1 MSNIFDR
8 GRIMINEEFRKAR
21 LEKKL
26 TQGKLAEMVGVSR
39 QTINMIE
46 SNDYNPT
53 IALCIK
59 ICKVLEKTLDELFW
73 R

>member
-1 MSNIFDR
+1 MP
-8 GRIMINEEFRKAR
+8 NEKMKKAR

-26 TQGKLAEMVGVSR
+26 SQAELAKFIGVSR

-46 SNDYNPT
+46 NCDYNPT
-53 IALCIK
+53 ITLCVK

-73 R
+73 EVYNV